1 MRRCAAWRPESWNDS
16 GMKKFLPILSIA
28 MIASTVTS
36 CSSPDDTASDEPK
49 FQQTSTAASSS
60 TDASESSE
68 ESPSPTTSQEEK
80 KEDPGLQERD
90 KEAFIAT
97 NLGHATSKVYGI
109 SSPDDRV
116 ACTVTEAG
124 GLLGCNVL
132 YADPPLY
139 PATGQPSWLSNS
151 VNFDEDKGFYPTMT
165 LGGDNAA
172 PTKLEVGSTVTMSGV
187 TFEAP
192 SDDEFTV
199 KMDGHHFTVKNQG
212 QYYSDTFPP
221 KPDSAGR
228 SITGTICGDLGNG
241 EYVYAKEHGT
251 DCKRAMEVLDYY
263 KNYDFAPMEGGNRGY
278 LMEDDFS
285 CSYNA
290 DFGWPDK
297 PEYRWLQCSI
307 EDAGS
312 VVVLDS
318 NARELISVRG

>member
-151 VNFDEDKGFYPTMT
+151 VNFDEDKGFYPNVT

-290 DFGWPDK
+290 DSGWPDK

>member
-1 MRRCAAWRPESWNDS
+1 
-16 GMKKFLPILSIA
+16 
-28 MIASTVTS
+28 
-36 CSSPDDTASDEPK
+36 
-49 FQQTSTAASSS
+49 
-60 TDASESSE
+60 
-68 ESPSPTTSQEEK
+68 
-80 KEDPGLQERD
+80 
-90 KEAFIAT
+90 
-97 NLGHATSKVYGI
+97 
-109 SSPDDRV
+109 
-116 ACTVTEAG
+116 
-124 GLLGCNVL
+124 
-132 YADPPLY
+132 
-139 PATGQPSWLSNS
+139 
-151 VNFDEDKGFYPTMT
+151 
-165 LGGDNAA
+165 
-172 PTKLEVGSTVTMSGV
+172 MSGV

-290 DFGWPDK
+290 DSGWPDK